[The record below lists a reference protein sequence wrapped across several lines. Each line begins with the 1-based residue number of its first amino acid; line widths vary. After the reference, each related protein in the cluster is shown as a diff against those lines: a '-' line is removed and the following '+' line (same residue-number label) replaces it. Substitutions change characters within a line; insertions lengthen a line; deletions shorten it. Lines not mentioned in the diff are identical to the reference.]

1 MRRSLRSVVAVAA
14 AAVIGLTA
22 GCSGGG
28 GSDSGKPVKLKFLS
42 LAWQK
47 DSLAANKRLVAE
59 WNKANP
65 NIQVQYVQGSWDN
78 VNDQLVTSFEGGDPP
93 DVIHDD
99 SSALASFAGQGYLAD
114 LTKLIPAGL
123 KNDIPDSAWGT
134 ASFAGQGGGEQGVY
148 GVPFL
153 LESQVILANKKMLD
167 QAKVPVPTVANPWT
181 WDQYRAISKKLTTGK
196 RYGVAWAMKAPVNRV
211 LNLSLNYGGTF
222 FQTSGGKTTV
232 KVGPEERE
240 VLQRIHD
247 QLYVDKSADPSTLGM
262 GTADPL
268 PGFYAGKYA
277 MLPASI
283 FMRQQVVE
291 QAPKDFQWVTIP
303 PLKGQTTQ
311 EGAISQTLSV
321 AADSKHP
328 KESMK
333 FISWFLNG
341 PHQVE
346 LAKGDWLI
354 PTSLTAAK
362 DPSLTTSKDGWDV
375 ATASA
380 KSLILAP
387 YLKVD
392 GYDEFKTKVATPALQ
407 SYFADKITLDQLAQK
422 LTGDGDKVLA
432 RYAH

>member
-1 MRRSLRSVVAVAA
+1 MRRRLRSVAALAA
-14 AAVIGLTA
+14 AAVIGLA
-22 GCSGGG
+22 GCSGG
-28 GSDSGKPVKLKFLS
+28 GSDSGKPVTLKFLS

-65 NIQVQYVQGSWDN
+65 RIQVQYVQGSWDN

-99 SSALASFAGQGYLAD
+99 SSALAGFANQGYLAD

-123 KNDIPDSAWGT
+123 RDDIPPAAWGT
-134 ASFAGQGGGEQGVY
+134 ATFAGQGGGGQGIY

-153 LESQVILANKKMLD
+153 QESQVILANKKMLD
-167 QAKVPVPTVANPWT
+167 DAGVRVPTVANPWT
-181 WDQYRAISKKLTTGK
+181 WDEFRQISKKLTTGK
-196 RYGVAWAMKAPVNRV
+196 RFGVAWALKSPVNRV
-211 LNLSLNYGGTF
+211 LNLSLNFGGTF
-222 FQTSGGKTTV
+222 FTTSGGKTTV
-232 KVGPEERE
+232 KVGPQERE

-247 QLYVDKSADPSTLGM
+247 QLYTDKSADPSALGM

-277 MLPASI
+277 LLPASI
-283 FMRQQVVE
+283 YMRQQVVE
-291 QAPKDFQWVTIP
+291 QAPKNFAWVTIP

-311 EGAISQTLSV
+311 QGAISQTLSV
-321 AADSKHP
+321 AADGKHP

-354 PTSLTAAK
+354 PASRTAAK
-362 DPSLTTSKDGWDV
+362 DPSLTTAKDGWDI

-380 KSLILAP
+380 QSLILAP
-387 YLKVD
+387 YLKVN

-407 SYFADKITLDQLAQK
+407 SYFANKISLDQLARK

-432 RYAH
+432 RYQP

>member
-1 MRRSLRSVVAVAA
+1 MRRGLRSAFAVAA
-14 AAVIGLTA
+14 ATVIGLTA

-28 GSDSGKPVKLKFLS
+28 NDSGKPVTLKFLS

-65 NIQVQYVQGSWDN
+65 KIQVQYVQGSWDN

-99 SSALASFAGQGYLAD
+99 SSALAGFAGQGYLAD
-114 LTKLIPAGL
+114 LTKLIPTEL
-123 KNDIPDSAWGT
+123 KNDIPDAAWGT
-134 ASFAGQGGGEQGVY
+134 ATFDGQGGQGIY

-153 LESQVILANKKMLD
+153 QESQVILANKKMLD
-167 QAKVPVPTVANPWT
+167 AAKVRIPTADNPWT
-181 WDQYRAISKKLTTGK
+181 WDEFQQISKKLTVGK
-196 RYGVAWAMKAPVNRV
+196 RYGIAWPLKSPVNKV
-211 LNLSLNYGGTF
+211 LNLSLNFGGTF

-232 KVGPEERE
+232 KVGPQEKE

-247 QLYVDKSADPSTLGM
+247 QLYKDKTADPSTLGM
-262 GTADPL
+262 GTTDPL

-277 MLPASI
+277 MVPAGI
-283 FMRQQVVE
+283 YLRQQVVE
-291 QAPKDFQWVTIP
+291 QAPNGFQWVTIP

-311 EGAISQTLSV
+311 QGAISQTLSV

-341 PHQVE
+341 QHQVD

-354 PTSLTAAK
+354 PTSKTAAQ
-362 DPSLTTSKDGWDV
+362 DPSLTTDKNGWNV

-387 YLKVD
+387 YLKVN
-392 GYDEFKTKVATPALQ
+392 GFDEFKSKVATPALQ
-407 SYFADKITLDQLAQK
+407 SYFANKITIDQLAQK
-422 LTGDGDKVLA
+422 LTEDGNKVLE
-432 RYAH
+432 RYNK

>member
-22 GCSGGG
+22 GCSGG

-65 NIQVQYVQGSWDN
+65 GIQVQYVQGSWDN

-99 SSALASFAGQGYLAD
+99 SSALAGFASQGYLTD

-123 KNDIPDSAWGT
+123 KNDIPPAAWGT
-134 ASFAGQGGGEQGVY
+134 ATFAGQGGGDQGVY

-153 LESQVILANKKMLD
+153 QESQVILANKKMLD
-167 QAKVPVPTVANPWT
+167 QAGVPVPTVANPWT
-181 WDQYRAISKKLTTGK
+181 WDQYQQIAKKLTAGK
-196 RYGVAWAMKAPVNRV
+196 RFGVAWALKAPVNRV
-211 LNLSLNYGGTF
+211 LNLSLNFGGTF

-232 KVGPEERE
+232 KVGPQERE

-247 QLYVDKSADPSTLGM
+247 QLYKDKSADPSALGM

-283 FMRQQVVE
+283 YMRQQVVE
-291 QAPKDFQWVTIP
+291 QAPKGFQWVTIP

-328 KESMK
+328 KEAVK
-333 FISWFLNG
+333 FISWFLDG
-341 PHQVE
+341 QHQVE

-354 PTSLTAAK
+354 PTSATAAK
-362 DPSLTTSKDGWDV
+362 DPSLTTAKDGWDV

-387 YLKVD
+387 YLKVN

-407 SYFADKITLDQLAQK
+407 AYFANKISIDQLAQK

-432 RYAH
+432 RYQH

>member
-1 MRRSLRSVVAVAA
+1 MRRGLRSAFAVAA
-14 AAVIGLTA
+14 ATVIGLTA

-28 GSDSGKPVKLKFLS
+28 NDSGKPVTLKFLS

-65 NIQVQYVQGSWDN
+65 KIQVQYVQGSWDN

-99 SSALASFAGQGYLAD
+99 SSALAGFAGQGYLTD
-114 LTKLIPAGL
+114 LTKLIPTEL
-123 KNDIPDSAWGT
+123 KNDIPDAAWGT
-134 ASFAGQGGGEQGVY
+134 ATFDGKGGQGIY

-153 LESQVILANKKMLD
+153 QESQVLLANKKMLD
-167 QAKVPVPTVANPWT
+167 EAKVRIPTVDTPWT
-181 WDQYRAISKKLTTGK
+181 WDEFQQITKKLTVGK
-196 RYGVAWAMKAPVNRV
+196 RYGIAWPLKSPVNKV
-211 LNLSLNYGGTF
+211 LNLSLNFGGTF

-232 KVGPEERE
+232 KVGPQERE

-247 QLYVDKSADPSTLGM
+247 QLYKDKTADPSTLGM
-262 GTADPL
+262 GTTDPL

-277 MLPASI
+277 MVPAGI
-283 FMRQQVVE
+283 YLRQQLVE
-291 QAPKDFQWVTIP
+291 QAPSGFQWVTIP

-311 EGAISQTLSV
+311 QGAVSQTLSV

-341 PHQVE
+341 QHQAD

-354 PTSLTAAK
+354 PTSKTAAQ
-362 DPSLTTSKDGWDV
+362 DPTLTSDKYGWNV

-380 KSLILAP
+380 KSLVLAP
-387 YLKVD
+387 YLKVN
-392 GYDEFKTKVATPALQ
+392 GFDEFKSKVATPALQ
-407 SYFADKITLDQLAQK
+407 SYFANKITLDQLAKK
-422 LTGDGDKVLA
+422 LTDDGDKVLA
-432 RYAH
+432 RYAK

>member
-22 GCSGGG
+22 GCSGG

-59 WNKANP
+59 WNTANP
-65 NIQVQYVQGSWDN
+65 GIQVQYIQGSWDN

-99 SSALASFAGQGYLAD
+99 SSALAGFASQGYLTD

-123 KNDIPDSAWGT
+123 KNDIPPAAWGT
-134 ASFAGQGGGEQGVY
+134 ATFAGQGGGDQGIY

-153 LESQVILANKKMLD
+153 QESQVILANKKMLD
-167 QAKVPVPTVANPWT
+167 DAGVPVPTVANPWT
-181 WDQYRAISKKLTTGK
+181 WDQYQQVAKKLTTGK
-196 RYGVAWAMKAPVNRV
+196 RFGVAWALKAPVNRV
-211 LNLSLNYGGTF
+211 LNLALNFGGTF

-232 KVGPEERE
+232 KVGPQERE

-247 QLYVDKSADPSTLGM
+247 QLYKDKSADPSALGM

-283 FMRQQVVE
+283 YMRQQVVE
-291 QAPKDFQWVTIP
+291 QAPKNFQWVTIP

-328 KESMK
+328 KESVK
-333 FISWFLNG
+333 FISWFLG
-341 PHQVE
+341 GQHQVE

-354 PTSLTAAK
+354 PTSATAAK
-362 DPSLTTSKDGWDV
+362 DPSLTTAKDGWDV

-387 YLKVD
+387 YLKVN

-407 SYFADKITLDQLAQK
+407 SYFANKISIDQLAQK

-432 RYAH
+432 RYEH

>member
-1 MRRSLRSVVAVAA
+1 MRRGLRSAFAVAA
-14 AAVIGLTA
+14 ATVIGLTA

-28 GSDSGKPVKLKFLS
+28 NDSGKPVTLKFLS

-65 NIQVQYVQGSWDN
+65 KIQVQYVQGSWDN

-99 SSALASFAGQGYLAD
+99 SSALAGFAGQGYLTD
-114 LTKLIPAGL
+114 LTKLIPTEL
-123 KNDIPDSAWGT
+123 KNDIPDAAWGT
-134 ASFAGQGGGEQGVY
+134 ATFDGKGGQGIY

-153 LESQVILANKKMLD
+153 QESQVLLANKKMLD
-167 QAKVPVPTVANPWT
+167 EAKVRIPTVDAPWT
-181 WDQYRAISKKLTTGK
+181 WDEFQQITKKLTVGK
-196 RYGVAWAMKAPVNRV
+196 RYGIAWPLKSPVNKV
-211 LNLSLNYGGTF
+211 LNLSLNFGGTF

-232 KVGPEERE
+232 KVGPQERE

-247 QLYVDKSADPSTLGM
+247 QLYKDKTADPSTLGM
-262 GTADPL
+262 GTTDPL

-277 MLPASI
+277 MVPAGI
-283 FMRQQVVE
+283 YLRQQLVE
-291 QAPKDFQWVTIP
+291 QAPSGFQWVTIP

-311 EGAISQTLSV
+311 QGAVSQTLSV

-328 KESMK
+328 EESMK

-341 PHQVE
+341 QHQAD

-354 PTSLTAAK
+354 PTSKTAAQ
-362 DPSLTTSKDGWDV
+362 DPTLTSDKYGWNV

-380 KSLILAP
+380 KSLVLAP
-387 YLKVD
+387 YLKVN
-392 GYDEFKTKVATPALQ
+392 GFDEFKSKVATPALQ
-407 SYFADKITLDQLAQK
+407 SYFANKISLDELAKK
-422 LTGDGDKVLA
+422 LTDDGDKVLS
-432 RYAH
+432 RYAK

>member
-1 MRRSLRSVVAVAA
+1 MRRLRSVAAVAA
-14 AAVIGLTA
+14 AAVIGLAA

-28 GSDSGKPVKLKFLS
+28 SSDSDKPVKLKFLS

-59 WNKANP
+59 WNKENP
-65 NIQVQYVQGSWDN
+65 KIQVQYVQGSWDN

-99 SSALASFAGQGYLAD
+99 SSALAGFASQGYLTD
-114 LTKLIPAGL
+114 LTKLLPAGL
-123 KNDIPDSAWGT
+123 KSDIPQAAWGT
-134 ASFAGQGGGEQGVY
+134 ATFAGQGGGEQGIY

-153 LESQVILANKKMLD
+153 QESQVILANKKLLD
-167 QAKVPVPTVANPWT
+167 DAGVKVPTVDAPWT
-181 WDQYRAISKKLTTGK
+181 WDQFQQISKKLTSGK
-196 RYGVAWAMKAPVNRV
+196 RFGVAWALKSPVNRV

-232 KVGPEERE
+232 KVGPQERE

-247 QLYVDKSADPSTLGM
+247 QLYKDKSADPSALGM

-283 FMRQQVVE
+283 YMRQQVIE
-291 QAPKDFQWVTIP
+291 QAPKNFEWVTIP

-311 EGAISQTLSV
+311 QGEIAQTLSV

-328 KESMK
+328 KEAVK

-341 PHQVE
+341 QHQVE

-354 PTSLTAAK
+354 PTSQTAAK
-362 DPSLTTSKDGWDV
+362 DPSLNTSKDGWDI

-407 SYFADKITLDQLAQK
+407 SYFANKISIDQLAQK

-432 RYAH
+432 RYQH

>member
-22 GCSGGG
+22 GCSGG

-65 NIQVQYVQGSWDN
+65 GIQVQYVQGSWDN

-99 SSALASFAGQGYLAD
+99 SSALAGFASQGYLTD
-114 LTKLIPAGL
+114 LTKLIPSTL
-123 KNDIPDSAWGT
+123 KNDIPPTAWGT
-134 ASFAGQGGGEQGVY
+134 ATFAGQGGGDQGVY

-153 LESQVILANKKMLD
+153 LESQVILANKKLLD
-167 QAKVPVPTVANPWT
+167 DAGVPVPTAANPWT
-181 WDQYRAISKKLTTGK
+181 WDQYQQIAKKLTTGK
-196 RYGVAWAMKAPVNRV
+196 RFGVAWALKAPVNRV
-211 LNLSLNYGGTF
+211 LNLSLNFGGTF
-222 FQTSGGKTTV
+222 FQTTGGRTTV
-232 KVGPEERE
+232 KVGPQERE

-247 QLYVDKSADPSTLGM
+247 QLYKDKSADPSALGM

-283 FMRQQVVE
+283 YMRQQVVE
-291 QAPKDFQWVTIP
+291 QAPKDFEWVTIP
-303 PLKGQTTQ
+303 PLKGQSTQ

-328 KESMK
+328 KEAVK

-341 PHQVE
+341 QHQVE

-354 PTSLTAAK
+354 PASASAAK
-362 DPSLTTSKDGWDV
+362 DPSLTTPKDGWDV

-387 YLKVD
+387 YLKVN

-407 SYFADKITLDQLAQK
+407 AYFANKISIDQLAQK

-432 RYAH
+432 RYQH

>member
-22 GCSGGG
+22 GCSGG

-65 NIQVQYVQGSWDN
+65 NIQVQYIQGSWDN

-123 KNDIPDSAWGT
+123 KNDIPPAAWGT
-134 ASFAGQGGGEQGVY
+134 ATFAGQRGGDEGVY

-153 LESQVILANKKMLD
+153 QESQVILANKKMLD
-167 QAKVPVPTVANPWT
+167 QAKVPVPTVADPWT
-181 WDQYRAISKKLTTGK
+181 WDQYQQISKKLTVGK
-196 RYGVAWAMKAPVNRV
+196 RYGVAWALKAPVKRV
-211 LNLSLNYGGTF
+211 LNLALNFGGTF

-232 KVGPEERE
+232 RVGPQERE

-247 QLYVDKSADPSTLGM
+247 QLYKDKTADPSTLGM

-268 PGFYAGKYA
+268 PGFYAGRYA
-277 MLPASI
+277 MMPASI

-328 KESMK
+328 KEAVE

-341 PHQVE
+341 RHQVE

-354 PTSLTAAK
+354 PTSRTAAK
-362 DPSLTTSKDGWDV
+362 DPSLTTPKDGWDV

-380 KSLILAP
+380 KSLVLAP
-387 YLKVD
+387 YLKVN

-407 SYFADKITLDQLAQK
+407 SYFANKISIDQLAQK

-432 RYAH
+432 RYDH

>member
-1 MRRSLRSVVAVAA
+1 VVAVAA

-22 GCSGGG
+22 GCSGGS
-28 GSDSGKPVKLKFLS
+28 SDSGKPVKLKFLS

-65 NIQVQYVQGSWDN
+65 GIQVQYVQGSWDN

-99 SSALASFAGQGYLAD
+99 SSALAGFASQGYLTD

-123 KNDIPDSAWGT
+123 KNDIPPAAWGT
-134 ASFAGQGGGEQGVY
+134 ATFAGQGGGDQGIY

-153 LESQVILANKKMLD
+153 QESQVILANKKMLD
-167 QAKVPVPTVANPWT
+167 DAGVPVPTVANPWT
-181 WDQYRAISKKLTTGK
+181 WDQYQQIAKKLTSGK
-196 RYGVAWAMKAPVNRV
+196 RFGVAWALKAPVNRV
-211 LNLSLNYGGTF
+211 LNLSLNFGGTF

-232 KVGPEERE
+232 KVGPQERE

-247 QLYVDKSADPSTLGM
+247 QLYKDKSADPSALGM

-283 FMRQQVVE
+283 YMRQQVVE
-291 QAPKDFQWVTIP
+291 QAPKGFQWVTIP

-328 KESMK
+328 KEAVK

-341 PHQVE
+341 QHQVE

-354 PTSLTAAK
+354 PTSATAAK
-362 DPSLTTSKDGWDV
+362 DPSLTTAKDGWDV

-387 YLKVD
+387 YLKVT

-407 SYFADKITLDQLAQK
+407 AYFANKISIDQLAQK

-432 RYAH
+432 RYQH

>member
-1 MRRSLRSVVAVAA
+1 MRRGLRSALAVAA
-14 AAVIGLTA
+14 ATVLGLTA

-28 GSDSGKPVKLKFLS
+28 NDSGKPVTLKFLS

-47 DSLAANKRLVAE
+47 DSLAANKRLVTE

-65 NIQVQYVQGSWDN
+65 KIQVQYVQGSWDN

-99 SSALASFAGQGYLAD
+99 SSALAGFAGQGYLAD
-114 LTKLIPAGL
+114 LTKLIPTGL
-123 KNDIPDSAWGT
+123 KNDIPDAAWGT
-134 ASFAGQGGGEQGVY
+134 ATFDGQGGQGIY

-153 LESQVILANKKMLD
+153 QESQVILANKKMLD
-167 QAKVPVPTVANPWT
+167 AAKVRIPTSGDPWT
-181 WDQYRAISKKLTTGK
+181 WDEFQQISKKLTVGK
-196 RYGVAWAMKAPVNRV
+196 RYGIAWPLKSPVNKV
-211 LNLSLNYGGTF
+211 LNLSLNFGGTF

-232 KVGPEERE
+232 KVGPQEKE

-247 QLYVDKSADPSTLGM
+247 QLYKDKTADPSTLGM
-262 GTADPL
+262 GTTDPL
-268 PGFYAGKYA
+268 PGFYAGRYA
-277 MLPASI
+277 MVPAGI
-283 FMRQQVVE
+283 YLRQQVVE
-291 QAPKDFQWVTIP
+291 QAPSGFQWVTIP

-311 EGAISQTLSV
+311 QGAISQTLSV

-328 KESMK
+328 KEAMQ

-341 PHQVE
+341 QHQVD

-354 PTSLTAAK
+354 PTSKTAAQ
-362 DPSLTTSKDGWDV
+362 DPTLTTDKYGWNV

-387 YLKVD
+387 YLKVN
-392 GYDEFKTKVATPALQ
+392 GFDEFKSKVATPVLQ
-407 SYFADKITLDQLAQK
+407 SYFANKITIDQLAQK
-422 LTGDGDKVLA
+422 LTQDGDKVLE
-432 RYAH
+432 RYNK

>member
-1 MRRSLRSVVAVAA
+1 MRRRIRSVAAVAA
-14 AAVIGLTA
+14 AVVIGLAA

-28 GSDSGKPVKLKFLS
+28 DDSGKPVKLKFLS

-65 NIQVQYVQGSWDN
+65 GIQVQYVQGSWDN

-114 LTKLIPAGL
+114 LTKLLPADL
-123 KNDIPDSAWGT
+123 KSDIPQAAWGT
-134 ASFAGQGGGEQGVY
+134 ASFSGQDGAQGVY

-153 LESQVILANKKMLD
+153 QESQVILANKDLLD
-167 QAKVPVPTVANPWT
+167 AAHVPVPTVATPWT
-181 WDQYRAISKKLTTGK
+181 WDQYQEISKKLTSGGHF
-196 RYGVAWAMKAPVNRV
+196 GVAWALKTPVNRV
-211 LNLSLNYGGTF
+211 LNLALNFGGTF
-222 FQTSGGKTTV
+222 FQISGGKTTV
-232 KVGPEERE
+232 RVGPQERE

-247 QLYVDKSADPSTLGM
+247 QLYRDHTADPSTLGM
-262 GTADPL
+262 STSDPL

-291 QAPKDFQWVTIP
+291 QAPKRFHWVTIP

-328 KESMK
+328 KQAMK
-333 FISWFLNG
+333 FIGWFLNG
-341 PHQVE
+341 PHQVA

-354 PTSLTAAK
+354 PASLSAAK
-362 DPSLTTSKDGWDV
+362 DPSLATPKDGWDV

-380 KSLILAP
+380 KSLVLAP
-387 YLKVD
+387 YLKVN

-407 SYFADKITLDQLAQK
+407 AYFANKISIDELARK
-422 LTGDGDKVLA
+422 LTDDGNKVLA
-432 RYAH
+432 RYAK

>member
-22 GCSGGG
+22 GCSGG

-65 NIQVQYVQGSWDN
+65 GIQVQYVQGSWDN

-99 SSALASFAGQGYLAD
+99 SSALAGFASQGYLTD
-114 LTKLIPAGL
+114 LTKLIPASL
-123 KNDIPDSAWGT
+123 RNDIPPAAWGT
-134 ASFAGQGGGEQGVY
+134 ATFAGQGGGDQGIY

-153 LESQVILANKKMLD
+153 QESQVILANKKLLD
-167 QAKVPVPTVANPWT
+167 DAGVPVPTVANPWT
-181 WDQYRAISKKLTTGK
+181 WDQYQQIAKKLTTGK
-196 RYGVAWAMKAPVNRV
+196 RFGVAWALKAPVNRV
-211 LNLSLNYGGTF
+211 LNLSLNFGGTF
-222 FQTSGGKTTV
+222 FQTTGGKTTV
-232 KVGPEERE
+232 KVGPQERE

-247 QLYVDKSADPSTLGM
+247 QLYKDKSADPSALGM

-283 FMRQQVVE
+283 YMRQQVVE
-291 QAPKDFQWVTIP
+291 QAPKGFQWVTIP

-328 KESMK
+328 KEAVK
-333 FISWFLNG
+333 FISWFLDG
-341 PHQVE
+341 QHQVE

-354 PTSLTAAK
+354 PTSATAAK
-362 DPSLTTSKDGWDV
+362 DPSLTTPKDGWDV

-387 YLKVD
+387 YLKVN

-407 SYFADKITLDQLAQK
+407 AYFANKISIDQLAQK

-432 RYAH
+432 RYQH

>member
-1 MRRSLRSVVAVAA
+1 MRRRLRSAVAVAA
-14 AAVIGLTA
+14 AAVIGLSA
-22 GCSGGG
+22 GCSGG

-65 NIQVQYVQGSWDN
+65 GIQVQYVQGSWDN

-99 SSALASFAGQGYLAD
+99 SSALAGFASQGYLAD
-114 LTKLIPAGL
+114 LTKLIPSGL
-123 KNDIPDSAWGT
+123 KNDIPPAAWGT
-134 ASFAGQGGGEQGVY
+134 GTFAGQGGGEQGIY

-153 LESQVILANKKMLD
+153 LESQVILANKKLLD
-167 QAKVPVPTVANPWT
+167 QAGVAVPTVANPWT
-181 WDQYRAISKKLTTGK
+181 WDQYQQISKKLTAGK
-196 RYGVAWAMKAPVNRV
+196 RYGVAWALKAPVNRV
-211 LNLSLNYGGTF
+211 LNLSLNFGGTF
-222 FQTSGGKTTV
+222 FQTTGGKTTV
-232 KVGPEERE
+232 KVGPQERE

-247 QLYVDKSADPSTLGM
+247 QLYKDRSADPSTLGM

-283 FMRQQVVE
+283 FMRQQVIE
-291 QAPKDFQWVTIP
+291 QAPKNFQWVTIP

-341 PHQVE
+341 QHQVE

-354 PTSLTAAK
+354 PTSTTAAK
-362 DPSLTTSKDGWDV
+362 DPSLNTSKDGWDV

-387 YLKVD
+387 YLKVN

-407 SYFADKITLDQLAQK
+407 AYFANKISIDQLAQK

-432 RYAH
+432 RYEH

>member
-1 MRRSLRSVVAVAA
+1 VVAVAA
-14 AAVIGLTA
+14 ATVIGLTA
-22 GCSGGG
+22 GCSGG
-28 GSDSGKPVKLKFLS
+28 SNDSGKPVKLKFLS

-65 NIQVQYVQGSWDN
+65 GIQVQYVQGSWDN

-99 SSALASFAGQGYLAD
+99 SSALAGFASQGYLTD

-123 KNDIPDSAWGT
+123 KNDIPSAAWGT
-134 ASFAGQGGGEQGVY
+134 ATFAGQGGGDQGVY

-153 LESQVILANKKMLD
+153 QESQVILANKKMLD
-167 QAKVPVPTVANPWT
+167 DAGVPVPTIANPWT
-181 WDQYRAISKKLTTGK
+181 WDQYQQIAKKLTSGK
-196 RYGVAWAMKAPVNRV
+196 RFGVAWALKAPVNRV
-211 LNLSLNYGGTF
+211 LNLSLNFGGTF

-232 KVGPEERE
+232 KVGPQERE

-247 QLYVDKSADPSTLGM
+247 QLYKDKSADPSALGM

-283 FMRQQVVE
+283 YMRQQVVE

-328 KESMK
+328 KEAVK

-341 PHQVE
+341 QHQVE

-354 PTSLTAAK
+354 PTSATAAK
-362 DPSLTTSKDGWDV
+362 DPSLTTAKDGWDV

-387 YLKVD
+387 YLKVN

-407 SYFADKITLDQLAQK
+407 AYFANKISIDQLAQK

-432 RYAH
+432 RYQH

>member
-22 GCSGGG
+22 GCSGG

-78 VNDQLVTSFEGGDPP
+78 VNDQLVTSFQGGDPP

-123 KNDIPDSAWGT
+123 KNDIPPAAWGT
-134 ASFAGQGGGEQGVY
+134 ATFAGQGGGDEGVY

-153 LESQVILANKKMLD
+153 QESQVILANKKMLD
-167 QAKVPVPTVANPWT
+167 QAKVPVPTIANPWT
-181 WDQYRAISKKLTTGK
+181 WDQYQQISKKLTVGK
-196 RYGVAWAMKAPVNRV
+196 RYGVAWALKAPVNRV
-211 LNLSLNYGGTF
+211 LNLALNFGGTF

-232 KVGPEERE
+232 KVGPQERE

-247 QLYVDKSADPSTLGM
+247 QLYKDRTADPSTLGM

-268 PGFYAGKYA
+268 PGFYAGRYA
-277 MLPASI
+277 TMPASI
-283 FMRQQVVE
+283 FMRQQVAE
-291 QAPKDFQWVTIP
+291 QAPKNFQWVTIP
-303 PLKGQTTQ
+303 PLKGQSTQ
-311 EGAISQTLSV
+311 VGAISQTLSV

-328 KESMK
+328 KEAVT

-341 PHQVE
+341 RHQVE

-354 PTSLTAAK
+354 PTSQTAAK
-362 DPSLTTSKDGWDV
+362 DPSLTTPKDGWDV

-380 KSLILAP
+380 KSLALAP
-387 YLKVD
+387 YLKVN

-407 SYFADKITLDQLAQK
+407 SYFANKISIDQLAQK
-422 LTGDGDKVLA
+422 LTGDGDRVLA
-432 RYAH
+432 RYDH